1 VSARAETSRRPL
13 GAVVPLAVALAA
25 ALTAAGGQ
33 LAWAAWQKRPS
44 PSASAEVD
52 GVALHV
58 RRAVWL
64 DHALLQRDATVHAML
79 PGLPDHLHRR
89 LAVSFV
95 VENRTGSE
103 CRFTWQ
109 DLVLRWP
116 RRDAFASSRD
126 GRASIVLPPHHAAL
140 LDAAFDVPEGD
151 DPATLWW
158 ERGPVR
164 ARLLETRT
172 PLHGVAQKP
181 TTIAEWPRLA
191 SGLPRGRADAGERL
205 YRANACA
212 SCHGDPAVPRSNAAA
227 PHLGR
232 IGDLAAHR
240 VSGQSPEQYLYES
253 LLDPDS
259 FIAKACEGPGP
270 CAQARMPPYG
280 ETLSVQEVADL
291 VAYLLE
297 QRRTP

>member
-1 VSARAETSRRPL
+1 MTARAGTGPGPR
-13 GAVVPLAVALAA
+13 GAAVPVAVALAVALA
-25 ALTAAGGQ
+25 AAGGQ
-33 LAWAAWQKRPS
+33 LAWAAWQERPS

-79 PGLPDHLHRR
+79 PGLPEHLHRR
-89 LAVSFV
+89 LAVSFI
-95 VENRTGSE
+95 VENRTASE
-103 CRFTWQ
+103 RRFTWQ

-151 DPATLWW
+151 DPVTLWW
-158 ERGPVR
+158 ERGAVP
-164 ARLLETRT
+164 ARLLETRV
-172 PLHGVAQKP
+172 PLHGLPERPA
-181 TTIAEWPRLA
+181 TIAEWPRLA
-191 SGLPRGRADAGERL
+191 SGLPRGRADAGARL

-212 SCHGDPAVPRSNAAA
+212 SCHGDPAAPGSNAAA
-227 PHLGR
+227 PHLGG
-232 IGDLAAHR
+232 IGALASHR
-240 VSGQSPEQYLYES
+240 VAGQSAEQYLYES

-259 FIAKACEGPGP
+259 FVAKACAGPGP

-297 QRRTP
+297 QGRAP

>member
-1 VSARAETSRRPL
+1 VTARGGT
-13 GAVVPLAVALAA
+13 GARLRGAAVPAAVALAT
-25 ALTAAGGQ
+25 ALAAAGGR
-33 LAWAAWQKRPS
+33 LAWAAWRERPS

-79 PGLPDHLHRR
+79 PGLPEHLHRR

-103 CRFTWQ
+103 RRFTWQ

-158 ERGPVR
+158 ERGAVR
-164 ARLLETRT
+164 ARLLETRV
-172 PLHGVAQKP
+172 PLHGVPQRP

-212 SCHGDPAVPRSNAAA
+212 SCHGEPAVPRSNAAA
-227 PHLGR
+227 PHLGG
-232 IGDLAAHR
+232 IGARAAQR
-240 VSGQSPEQYLYES
+240 VRGQSAEQYLYES
-253 LLDPDS
+253 LLDPDA
-259 FIAKACEGPGP
+259 FVAKACDGPGP

-280 ETLSVQEVADL
+280 ETLSAQEVADL

-297 QRRTP
+297 QRRGP